1 MLGNAEPV
9 TDALVILIKEDFVK
23 ITKVE
28 PILCDGGRWPWGFVK
43 IQTDEGVTGYGECGG
58 RLGIVGD
65 VKTMEPALLGKD
77 PRPVEK
83 LHWEMRGLMRFS
95 SQRVVAG
102 IETALWDIKAKALGV
117 PLYELFGG
125 PIRDKVRLYW
135 SHCGTH
141 RIRCPG
147 EVEVPPPRRM
157 EDITNLG
164 REVVDRGFTA
174 LKTNMVVPGDPAYV
188 IDVTEGAC
196 LNIDNYI
203 VEAVVRLIS
212 TFREAVGDKIDIA
225 LDLNWKFKTEGFIRI
240 AQALEPYNLMWL
252 EFDTHDPEALLQVK
266 QSTKTPICSLESLNA
281 GWEYKPF
288 LALHSLDVAM
298 VNIPNCGFMESRR
311 IAALADIYEIMIAPH
326 EGHSPLGT
334 LMTAHLCATVPNVKI
349 MEFDVEAAPWRDDLV
364 TNPPEIKNGYL
375 ILPDKPGL
383 GTDLNEKEIAKHPW
397 PK

>member
-1 MLGNAEPV
+1 M
-9 TDALVILIKEDFVK
+9 K

-43 IQTDEGVTGYGECGG
+43 IQTDEGITGYGECGG

-65 VKTMEPALLGKD
+65 VKAMEPALLGKD

-83 LHWEMRGLMRFS
+83 LHWDMSRLARFS
-95 SQRVVAG
+95 TRRVIAG

-117 PLYELFGG
+117 PVYELFGG

-141 RIRCPG
+141 RIRCPD
-147 EVEVPPPRRM
+147 EVEAPPPRTM

-174 LKTNMVVPGDPAYV
+174 LKMNMVVPGDPAYV
-188 IDVTEGAC
+188 IDVTEGSC

-212 TFREAVGDKIDIA
+212 TFREAVGDKVDIA
-225 LDLNWKFKTEGFIRI
+225 LDLNWKFKTEGFTHI

-252 EFDTHDPEALLQVK
+252 EFDTHDSEALLQVK
-266 QSTKTPICSLESLNA
+266 ESTRTPICSLESLNA
-281 GWEYKPF
+281 SWEYKPF

-298 VNIPNCGFMESRR
+298 VNIPNCGFTESMR

-334 LMTAHLCATVPNVKI
+334 LMSAHLCASVPNVKI
-349 MEFDVEAAPWRDDLV
+349 MEFDVEGAPWRDDLV
-364 TNPPEIKNGYL
+364 TNPPEIKDGYL
-375 ILPDKPGL
+375 IIPDRPGL